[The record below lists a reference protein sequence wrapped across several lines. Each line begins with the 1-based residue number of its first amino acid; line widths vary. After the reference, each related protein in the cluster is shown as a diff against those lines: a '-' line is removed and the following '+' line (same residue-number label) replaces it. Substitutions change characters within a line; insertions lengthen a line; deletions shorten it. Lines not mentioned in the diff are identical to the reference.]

1 MADTV
6 GPQLNRVEGDM
17 RSDLRRLMAPS
28 IIALPGIAT

>member
-17 RSDLRRLMAPS
+17 RADLRQRMALP
-28 IIALPGIAT
+28 IIALWGPAT